1 MLQILSRLFHRV
13 KFDTCWRIQ
22 LEWNSK
28 GLYRSSGKENE
39 DRCLTSTS
47 SPKGENI
54 HTVSC
59 RSRATTPKKCTKTK
73 NLHVQSCCFANL
85 NLFLVWRS
93 RCRRS
98 RRLCLSFL
106 VILSKFASCM
116 TPARIAKRSL
126 VLLWSYIFYWFGGHS
141 SQPNSK
147 GGQGETKQQPQTW
160 PACFTGRFRH
170 RWISKAEVPLGS
182 PFFNLLPTTVAQGGG
197 GGGWGLGAPPLL
209 L

>member
-1 MLQILSRLFHRV
+1 M
-13 KFDTCWRIQ
+13 
-22 LEWNSK
+22 
-28 GLYRSSGKENE
+28 
-39 DRCLTSTS
+39 
-47 SPKGENI
+47 
-54 HTVSC
+54 
-59 RSRATTPKKCTKTK
+59 
-73 NLHVQSCCFANL
+73 QSCCFANL

-126 VLLWSYIFYWFGGHS
+126 VLLWSYIFYWFGSHS

-147 GGQGETKQQPQTW
+147 AGRGETKQQPQTW

-170 RWISKAEVPLGS
+170 RWISKAEVPLGR
-182 PFFNLLPTTVAQGGG
+182 PFFNLLPTTV
-197 GGGWGLGAPPLL
+197 LRPPKVHTIMYSSFLIILILL
-209 L
+209 NLLTETTFPSSRHKAKNT

>member
-1 MLQILSRLFHRV
+1 M
-13 KFDTCWRIQ
+13 
-22 LEWNSK
+22 
-28 GLYRSSGKENE
+28 
-39 DRCLTSTS
+39 
-47 SPKGENI
+47 
-54 HTVSC
+54 
-59 RSRATTPKKCTKTK
+59 PKKCTKTK

-116 TPARIAKRSL
+116 TPARIAQRSL
-126 VLLWSYIFYWFGGHS
+126 VLLWSYIFYWFGSHS

-147 GGQGETKQQPQTW
+147 AGRGETKQQPQTW

-170 RWISKAEVPLGS
+170 RWISKAEVPLGR
-182 PFFNLLPTTVAQGGG
+182 PFFNLLPTTVARGGGGG
-197 GGGWGLGAPPLL
+197 GGGWGGGLGPLPYYFKTAHSPATKSAHNNVL
-209 L
+209 IISHHSHIAKCIDRNHISLK